1 MRSSSRSHD
10 IARLWPLVGR
20 SRESGQCAAA
30 LADPLCGGILLRG
43 EPGVGKTR
51 LATHLWQQALDAG
64 GSVVG
69 GRATATE
76 AAAAIPFGAIAH
88 LLPAGLDLSDPL
100 AAFQSAGRAF
110 RTGSG
115 SGSGSGYV
123 LLIDDLHLLDSASAT
138 LVRQLLDSDAVFVM
152 ATLRSDVL
160 LSDAV
165 LALDRTDGV
174 SHIDVGAFDHE
185 GVEEVLTAVL
195 GDVVERRTSYELHR
209 YSRGNLLFLRELVLG
224 LVDDKVLTHGDGLWR
239 LAGTVG
245 DARGTPRL
253 RQLIG
258 SRLGRVPAA
267 AMTVLETLAVA
278 EPIGLS
284 ELTGMSSP
292 ETVTLL
298 EDADLIHLHQS
309 RRRMSAT
316 LAHPLYGEVLRAAM
330 PVSRR
335 LAIVDGCAER
345 VLSYGARRL
354 EDTLRVA
361 TWTVRTT
368 GTADPG
374 LIVKAARLARHS
386 HDYSH
391 VVDLLKRLPEESRA
405 HATRLQLGE
414 AYYLLRRFDDS
425 ERVLKQAYDTAPDEA
440 EAYRLVVERT
450 QNLFWG
456 AARAQQALE
465 VNAQALTRT
474 ADPATRAALLANE
487 GAMRAFS
494 GQPVEGLRLLRDTG
508 LLAEERVRLYADGM
522 KALGLSA
529 VGRTEEA
536 VELARRTHALH
547 VEAGGRIIIQHPSAA
562 LSVLSLA
569 CGAMG
574 DLAGSRQAAEQGHR
588 DAVADNA
595 TEPAAWLSYDMGRV
609 AWLQG
614 RVADA
619 RRWFAETLAIG
630 LDEGMRLV
638 LRPAAAGLAAAAA
651 VLGQAEH
658 AQTVVD
664 DLDDLDAYP
673 DVFFL
678 PGEDAI
684 GMGWSLASRG
694 LVTAARQTF
703 FDAAG
708 RARAAGAVSSEM
720 MLLTEAVRLGGA
732 GRAVARMAVLERAC
746 DGAFVGPRTRFAQAM
761 AGRDADAL
769 LSAAGD
775 LERIGA
781 LLVAAE
787 AAAAAKDLYQRAGQA
802 RQATSA
808 ANLAGELAR
817 CCQGASTPGL
827 MGIEMQASLSARERE
842 VAALAAAGVPS
853 REIGAQLFVSTRTV
867 DNHLQRVYAKLG
879 ITSRRDLANMIAP
892 PPRPGPRP

>member
-10 IARLWPLVGR
+10 VARLWPLVGR

-30 LADPLCGGILLRG
+30 LADPLCSGILLRG
-43 EPGVGKTR
+43 ESGVGKTR
-51 LATHLWQQALDAG
+51 LAAHVWQQALDAG
-64 GSVVG
+64 SSVGG

-88 LLPAGLDLSDPL
+88 LLPSGLDLTDPL

-110 RTGSG
+110 RSSSSSG
-115 SGSGSGYV
+115 SKYV
-123 LLIDDLHLLDSASAT
+123 LLIDDIHLLDSASAT
-138 LVRQLLDSDAVFVM
+138 LIRQLLDSNTVFVI

-160 LSDAV
+160 LSDVV
-165 LALDRTDGV
+165 LAVDRAEGV

-185 GVEEVLTAVL
+185 GVEDVLTAVL

-224 LVDDKVLTHGDGLWR
+224 LFGDKVLTHGDGLWR

-245 DARGTPRL
+245 DARRTPRL
-253 RQLIG
+253 RQLIE

-267 AMTVLETLAVA
+267 AMTILETLAVA
-278 EPIGLS
+278 EPIGLT
-284 ELTGMSSP
+284 ELTRMSSP
-292 ETVTLL
+292 ETLTLL
-298 EDADLIHLHQS
+298 EDADLIHIHMS
-309 RRRMSAT
+309 RRRMSAA

-335 LAIVDGCAER
+335 LVIVNDCAER
-345 VLSYGARRL
+345 VLSHGARRL

-361 TWTVRTT
+361 TWTVQAT
-368 GTADPG
+368 GTADPD
-374 LIVKAARLARHS
+374 LIVKAARLARYS
-386 HDYSH
+386 HDYAH
-391 VVDLLKRLPEESRA
+391 VVDLLERLPEESRT

-414 AYYLLRRFDDS
+414 AYYLLRHIDES
-425 ERVLKQAYDTAPDEA
+425 ERVLKQAYDTAPDET
-440 EAYRLVVERT
+440 EAHRLVVERT

-456 AARAQQALE
+456 ATRVQQALD
-465 VNAQALTRT
+465 VNAQALTVIS
-474 ADPATRAALLANE
+474 DPSTREALLANE
-487 GAMRAFS
+487 GAMRTFS
-494 GQPVEGLRLLRDTG
+494 GQPEEGLRLLQNTD
-508 LLAEERVRLYADGM
+508 LLTDERVQLYANGM

-536 VELARRTHALH
+536 VELARRTHAQH
-547 VEAGGRIIIQHPSAA
+547 VEASNRLIIQHPSAA
-562 LSVLSLA
+562 LSVLSLT
-569 CGAMG
+569 CGTMG
-574 DLAGSRQAAEQGHR
+574 DLAGSRRAAERGHR

-595 TEPAAWLSYDMGRV
+595 TEPAAWLSYDMGRA

-630 LDEGMRLV
+630 LDEGMGLV

-658 AQTVVD
+658 AQTV
-664 DLDDLDAYP
+664 LDDLDSYP

-684 GMGWSLASRG
+684 GIGWSLASRG
-694 LVTAARQTF
+694 LITAARQTF
-703 FDAAG
+703 LDAAE
-708 RARAAGAVSSEM
+708 RARTAGAVSSEM

-732 GRAVARMAVLERAC
+732 TQAVARMTALERAC
-746 DGAFVGPRTRFAQAM
+746 DGAFSGPRTRFAQAM

-769 LSAAGD
+769 LSAADD
-775 LERIGA
+775 LEQIGA

-787 AAAAAKDLYQRAGQA
+787 AAAAAKDLYQRAGRA

-808 ANLAGELAR
+808 ANLAGELANS
-817 CCQGASTPGL
+817 CQGASTPGL
-827 MGIEMQASLSARERE
+827 MGIQMQASLSARERE

-853 REIGAQLFVSTRTV
+853 REIGEQLFLSTRTV
-867 DNHLQRVYAKLG
+867 DNHLQRVYTKLG
-879 ITSRRDLANMIAP
+879 ITSRRDLANVIAA
-892 PPRPGPRP
+892 PPRPRPRP

>member
-51 LATHLWQQALDAG
+51 LATHLWQQALEAG
-64 GSVVG
+64 SSVVG

-100 AAFQSAGRAF
+100 AAF

-115 SGSGSGYV
+115 SGSKYV

-245 DARGTPRL
+245 HARGTPRL

-278 EPIGLS
+278 EPIGLT

-298 EDADLIHLHQS
+298 EDADLIHIHQS

-345 VLSYGARRL
+345 VLSHGA
-354 EDTLRVA
+354 
-361 TWTVRTT
+361 W
-368 GTADPG
+368 
-374 LIVKAARLARHS
+374 
-386 HDYSH
+386 
-391 VVDLLKRLPEESRA
+391 
-405 HATRLQLGE
+405 
-414 AYYLLRRFDDS
+414 
-425 ERVLKQAYDTAPDEA
+425 
-440 EAYRLVVERT
+440 
-450 QNLFWG
+450 
-456 AARAQQALE
+456 
-465 VNAQALTRT
+465 
-474 ADPATRAALLANE
+474 
-487 GAMRAFS
+487 
-494 GQPVEGLRLLRDTG
+494 
-508 LLAEERVRLYADGM
+508 
-522 KALGLSA
+522 
-529 VGRTEEA
+529 
-536 VELARRTHALH
+536 
-547 VEAGGRIIIQHPSAA
+547 
-562 LSVLSLA
+562 
-569 CGAMG
+569 
-574 DLAGSRQAAEQGHR
+574 
-588 DAVADNA
+588 
-595 TEPAAWLSYDMGRV
+595 
-609 AWLQG
+609 
-614 RVADA
+614 
-619 RRWFAETLAIG
+619 
-630 LDEGMRLV
+630 
-638 LRPAAAGLAAAAA
+638 
-651 VLGQAEH
+651 
-658 AQTVVD
+658 
-664 DLDDLDAYP
+664 
-673 DVFFL
+673 
-678 PGEDAI
+678 
-684 GMGWSLASRG
+684 
-694 LVTAARQTF
+694 
-703 FDAAG
+703 
-708 RARAAGAVSSEM
+708 
-720 MLLTEAVRLGGA
+720 
-732 GRAVARMAVLERAC
+732 
-746 DGAFVGPRTRFAQAM
+746 RTRFA
-761 AGRDADAL
+761 
-769 LSAAGD
+769 
-775 LERIGA
+775 
-781 LLVAAE
+781 
-787 AAAAAKDLYQRAGQA
+787 
-802 RQATSA
+802 
-808 ANLAGELAR
+808 
-817 CCQGASTPGL
+817 
-827 MGIEMQASLSARERE
+827 
-842 VAALAAAGVPS
+842 
-853 REIGAQLFVSTRTV
+853 
-867 DNHLQRVYAKLG
+867 
-879 ITSRRDLANMIAP
+879 SRRGRFG
-892 PPRPGPRP
+892 RPGPPIPASS